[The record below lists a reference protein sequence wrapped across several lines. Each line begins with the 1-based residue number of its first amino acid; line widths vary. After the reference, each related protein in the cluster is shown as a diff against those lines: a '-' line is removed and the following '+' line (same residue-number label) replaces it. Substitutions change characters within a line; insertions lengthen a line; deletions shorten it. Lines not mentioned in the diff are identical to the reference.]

1 MKNLLKQMRD
11 ADFRA
16 ASKRVMRRIGP
27 QGASLAELAALTLQ
41 EPAPGFYIG
50 VDHAL
55 KLLSAGYEPK
65 PGGLKAE
72 MLGELRRRVEA
83 MARRHPGESTV
94 RTVSRVLCDS
104 SAPRFYMGLDSA
116 LRILRRQPND

>member
-1 MKNLLKQMRD
+1 MRNLLKQMRD
-11 ADFRA
+11 ADFRTA
-16 ASKRVMRRIGP
+16 AQRVRSRLQSRRVSV
-27 QGASLAELAALTLQ
+27 AELAELTLR

-65 PGGLKAE
+65 AGGLKAE
-72 MLGELRRRVEA
+72 MLGELRRRVAA
-83 MARRHPGESTV
+83 MARKRPGESLV

-104 SAPRFYMGLDSA
+104 AAPRFYIGQDTAM
-116 LRILRRQPND
+116 RILRRR